1 MNPKRAARWLALFL
15 VRAYQVF
22 LGPFFGGNC
31 KFEPSCSHYAHQ
43 AIERF
48 GVVRGIWLGAK
59 RLLRCRPFSTG
70 GYDPVPE
77 IWLSGNVNED
87 SNRAS
92 IAGHSLKQH
101 TSGVAR

>member
-1 MNPKRAARWLALFL
+1 MNPKRAARWLALFF
-15 VRAYQVF
+15 VRAYQIF

-48 GVVRGIWLGAK
+48 GVMRGIWLGAK
-59 RLLRCRPFSTG
+59 RLLRCRPFSAS

-77 IWLSGNVNED
+77 IWPGENVNED
-87 SNRAS
+87 L
-92 IAGHSLKQH
+92 HSRSVSTHLLNQQ
-101 TSGVAR
+101 SPGVMR

>member
-1 MNPKRAARWLALFL
+1 MNPKRAARWLALFF

-59 RLLRCRPFSTG
+59 RLLRCRPFSAG

-87 SNRAS
+87 SNHAS
-92 IAGHSLKQH
+92 VAGHSLKQH